1 MDTHITTY
9 SGLDFDPIHPEEQ
22 KIQLTDIA
30 HALSRI
36 CRGNGHVKTFYS
48 VAQHCLQAAA
58 EAKAQGLSP
67 LLQLAALLHDA
78 SECYLSDVP
87 HPVKQVLPD
96 YCCIEDRILES
107 VYHRFLGRVLTPEEA
122 HQVKAIDTAL
132 LHSDLY
138 HLLHGAQVED
148 GDNALYLAVDYTVL
162 PFEVVTQ
169 AYEKK
174 AKELLANFTE
184 CP

>member
-9 SGLDFDPIHPEEQ
+9 SGLEFDPLHPEEE
-22 KIQLTDIA
+22 KIQLIDIA

-48 VAQHCLQAAA
+48 VGQHCLQAAA
-58 EAKAQGLSP
+58 EAKARDLSP
-67 LLQLAALLHDA
+67 LVQLAALLHDA

-96 YCCIEDRILES
+96 YCRIEDRILES
-107 VYHRFLGRVLTPEEA
+107 VYHKFLGRELTLEEKA
-122 HQVKAIDTAL
+122 QVKAIDTAL

-138 HLLHGAQVED
+138 YLLHGEKLED
-148 GDNALYLAVDYTVL
+148 GDNALRVTVDYTAL
-162 PFEVVTQ
+162 PCEVVAQ
-169 AYEKK
+169 AYLKK
-174 AKELLANFTE
+174 AQELL
-184 CP
+184 P